1 MCPHCSPPG
10 ALRQISK
17 VCSIPRVSLSYSSSK
32 WTTNTLVSTR
42 TLYVSRRDD
51 THTRSHTHINVHRY
65 TNTNRFLEHIIH
77 QTTKT
82 PVPAGPSQCRRIRL
96 QDSHRGAPFLDLV
109 PRLALLGV
117 ARYMRVPSGTLRCTL
132 LWPEVL
138 VSVHG

>member
-1 MCPHCSPPG
+1 LCPHCSPPG

-17 VCSIPRVSLSYSSSK
+17 VCSIRRVSLSYSSSK
-32 WTTNTLVSTR
+32 WTTNARVSTR

-51 THTRSHTHINVHRY
+51 THTLSHTHKCTQVHKY
-65 TNTNRFLEHIIH
+65 QSFPGAHHSPDDED
-77 QTTKT
+77 

-138 VSVHG
+138 VSVRG

>member
-51 THTRSHTHINVHRY
+51 THTLSHTHKCTQVHKYQSFPGAHHSPDDEDPRPS
-65 TNTNRFLEHIIH
+65 RP
-77 QTTKT
+77 Q
-82 PVPAGPSQCRRIRL
+82 PVSSNKAAGFPSRSSILGPGSPSCPAGR
-96 QDSHRGAPFLDLV
+96 
-109 PRLALLGV
+109 
-117 ARYMRVPSGTLRCTL
+117 GTLHARTVRNVTVYTTL
-132 LWPEVL
+132 A
-138 VSVHG
+138 